1 LITIGNL
8 FETEPDNWGLRG
20 DKFLW
25 NDLARVFQ
33 EIPLPESVEILQAM
47 LEAAFLSLTAHK
59 IEFNDP
65 IYIDRYAHKCA
76 SSGYILPEFW
86 RETGFKTLISRYIKK
101 YEKHDNVRA
110 QKYIRSSVSHDNIE
124 ILHTV
129 ISYKYDKLKGSDVI
143 YGAYH
148 GYAGGGVY
156 DQGFFYIDQNNS
168 KHTVLDFN
176 KVDKRKDSEKF
187 YDMLGVCADYWGDD
201 DGSHEDESQLSK
213 EAIKLL
219 DHFGRTENTYLDSE
233 NMPPLKSCSRIFMD
247 EKFDTSIL
255 ANVSQ
260 KWCISLSFAP
270 LSLHTKDAM
279 QIAPPVLNAP
289 RQQHRTLK
297 NRFRLPSRGAVGDA

>member
-1 LITIGNL
+1 
-8 FETEPDNWGLRG
+8 
-20 DKFLW
+20 
-25 NDLARVFQ
+25 
-33 EIPLPESVEILQAM
+33 
-47 LEAAFLSLTAHK
+47 
-59 IEFNDP
+59 
-65 IYIDRYAHKCA
+65 
-76 SSGYILPEFW
+76 
-86 RETGFKTLISRYIKK
+86 
-101 YEKHDNVRA
+101 
-110 QKYIRSSVSHDNIE
+110 VSHDNIE

-279 QIAPPVLNAP
+279 QIEPPVLNAK
-289 RQQHRTLK
+289 RQQQRTLK
-297 NRFRLPSRGAVGDA
+297 NRFIGCLVGGAIGDALGAPVEFDSRSQILQKFGSQGIADYARHTAASGKSPTTLNTFLQQRMIRAWLGGESANSSFEA